1 MSKSALQGRDTQTLF
16 ICFMMIVA
24 VLMTSDLRY
33 KQSIDNRLAAMKDD
47 FEAAKL
53 SFRLK

>member
-1 MSKSALQGRDTQTLF
+1 MKHDVSTLF
-16 ICFMMIVA
+16 ICFMLIVA

-33 KQSIDNRLAAMKDD
+33 KQSIDNRLDALKGD